1 MDTELRFHPLSLLTV
16 IILMP
21 IITLINS
28 SLYVVI
34 ALLCV
39 SCIVFLVYKKY
50 KMLITYLTIFTVVV
64 LINELVNHINNEF
77 LVLYIGMTAF
87 MVSRLLPVAM
97 IGNVLSNDVMPGE
110 IISAF
115 QQLKVPKGIIISFI
129 VALRFLPIYSKEV
142 EIIRSCLKMRGIK
155 ISIFKPLQA
164 LEYTMVPALFRG
176 ATIAEE
182 MSASAMTK
190 AIESNNKRT
199 SIYTLKIRWIDTL
212 VVLIVFSACILLIL
226 PRLKG

>member
-50 KMLITYLTIFTVVV
+50 KMLITYLTIFAVVV

-142 EIIRSCLKMRGIK
+142 EIIRSSLKMRGIK